1 MFVARFSSGEILLI
15 YGASSSDGA
24 RTARD
29 WAVEERKTATGVKP
43 VEMSL
48 DGNLLILTFVHP
60 TVGTETTIDDCKK
73 QAEKT

>member
-1 MFVARFSSGEILLI
+1 
-15 YGASSSDGA
+15 
-24 RTARD
+24 
-29 WAVEERKTATGVKP
+29 
-43 VEMSL
+43 MSL